1 MARRGGRPS
10 ALTNDMKIIY
20 FSKNYTPH
28 DYRFLF
34 SLSQT
39 KHEVYFLQL
48 EATTRQTEDR
58 PVPENIQ
65 QILWAGGRSEFRWR
79 DVPRLALD
87 LKRVIR
93 ELKPDLVHA
102 GPIQTCAFLAALTGF
117 RPILTMSWGF
127 DLMQDVHRNRWWEWV
142 TRYTLKHS
150 VYFISDAHVTR
161 DKAVKYGMDPERTV
175 VFPWGVDL
183 ERFRPAPK
191 SRTSNAAKQESGD
204 KKRKTR
210 SAKRESFSLFCNR
223 SWEPRYGVDVLAKAY
238 VKVAAS
244 RPEVGLILLGGGS
257 QGAALRQILQDGGV
271 LERVYFGGQVSQNDL
286 PDWYHMA
293 DLYLSP
299 SHVDGSSVSLMEAL
313 ACGLP
318 ALVSDIPA
326 NREWVTDGENGWLFR
341 DGDVN
346 DLAAKIIWAI
356 ENRKSLD
363 KIGAQ
368 ARATAEARADWRKN
382 AAILLQTYQIVV
394 KLV

>member
-1 MARRGGRPS
+1 MARRGGWPS

-150 VYFISDAHVTR
+150 TFFTSDANVTR
-161 DKAVKYGMDPERTV
+161 DKAVAYGMNPDRTV
-175 VFPWGVDL
+175 VFPWGVNLDN
-183 ERFRPAPK
+183 FMP
-191 SRTSNAAKQESGD
+191 TTD
-204 KKRKTR
+204 HR
-210 SAKRESFSLFCNR
+210 SLITDHFTLFCNR

-326 NREWVTDGENGWLFR
+326 NREWVTDGENGRLFR

-382 AAILLQTYQIVV
+382 AAILLQTYQTVV